1 MSFHISLAKAN
12 NMDTSFFKGAE
23 KCMLTTCV
31 EAEPGFFQ
39 QFYWLSHSEYPSD
52 YSF

>member
-39 QFYWLSHSEYPSD
+39 QFY
-52 YSF
+52 